1 MEIHVSIGEIVDKLS
16 ILIIKKNNISD
27 SNKLSNIE
35 KELNYLEGIVK
46 KLQIST
52 DDISELLSINQLL
65 WKVEDEIRDK
75 ERNKIFDEEF
85 IELARQVYITN
96 DLRAEIKRRINEKYS
111 SNFFE
116 EKSYSPY

>member
-1 MEIHVSIGEIVDKLS
+1 
-16 ILIIKKNNISD
+16 
-27 SNKLSNIE
+27 
-35 KELNYLEGIVK
+35 LEDIVK
-46 KLQIST
+46 KIQIVP
-52 DDISELLSINQLL
+52 DDISELLSVNLSL

-75 ERNKIFDEEF
+75 ERNKVFDDEF

-96 DLRAEIKRRINEKYS
+96 DLRAKIKRKINEKYS

>member
-1 MEIHVSIGEIVDKLS
+1 MEIQVSTGEIVDKLT
-16 ILIIKKNNISD
+16 ILIIKKDNISNP
-27 SNKLSNIE
+27 NKLDNIK
-35 KELNYLEGIVK
+35 KELDYLEDIVK
-46 KLQIST
+46 KIQIVP
-52 DDISELLSINQLL
+52 DDISELLSVNLSL

-75 ERNKIFDEEF
+75 ERNKVFDDEF

-96 DLRAEIKRRINEKYS
+96 DLRAKIKRKINEKYS